1 MENEK
6 TPQRLD
12 AFISGLFAPED
23 DALRRALE
31 DAQREGL
38 PSINVSASEG
48 KTLHVLARAIG
59 ARRILEI
66 GTLGGYSTIW
76 LARALP
82 DDGRLISLELDPH
95 HADVARRNVARAG
108 LGDKVEIRVGPA
120 SESLAQLAASNPE
133 PFDLV
138 FIDADKDN
146 YPGYLEQAVPLTRL
160 GGLILGDNTLT
171 HSALDPNADTG
182 ITRYNKA
189 VAARTDL
196 VSALIPTLRHEID
209 GLLVSVKVG

>member
-1 MENEK
+1 MADEEK

-12 AFISGLFAPED
+12 AFISGLFAHED
-23 DALRRALE
+23 DALRSALE
-31 DAQREGL
+31 DMEREGL

-48 KTLHVLARAIG
+48 QTLHVLARAIAAG
-59 ARRILEI
+59 RILEV

-82 DDGRLISLELDPH
+82 IGGRLISLELDAH

-108 LGDKVEIRVGPA
+108 QADTVEIRVGPA
-120 SESLAQLAASNPE
+120 AEALAKMAGTEA
-133 PFDLV
+133 PFDLA
-138 FIDADKDN
+138 FIDADKDG
-146 YPGYLEQAVPLTRL
+146 YVGYLEQVVPLVRP

-171 HSALDPNADTG
+171 HSALDPDADTG
-182 ITRYNKA
+182 ITRYNAA

-196 VSALIPTLRHEID
+196 VSVIIPTLRHEID

>member
-1 MENEK
+1 MNNEK
-6 TPQRLD
+6 TPARLD

-23 DALRRALE
+23 NALTTALE
-31 DAQREGL
+31 DMNREGL

-59 ARRILEI
+59 AKSILEV

-82 DDGRLISLELDPH
+82 EGGTLISLELDAH
-95 HADVARRNVARAG
+95 HADVARQNIARAG
-108 LGDKVEIRVGPA
+108 LTDTVEIRVGPA
-120 SESLAQLAASNPE
+120 SESLSQMTHEE
-133 PFDLV
+133 PFDLA
-138 FIDADKDN
+138 FIDADKDG
-146 YPGYLEQAVPLTRL
+146 YVGYLEQVIPLVRP
-160 GGLILGDNTLT
+160 GGLILGDNTLS

-182 ITRYNKA
+182 ITRYNAA

-196 VSALIPTLRHEID
+196 VSVIIPTLRHDID

>member
-1 MENEK
+1 MDNEK

-12 AFISGLFAPED
+12 TFISNLFAHED
-23 DALRRALE
+23 DALRSALVDME
-31 DAQREGL
+31 REGL

-48 KTLHVLARAIG
+48 QTLHVLARAIG
-59 ARRILEI
+59 AKRILEV

-82 DDGRLISLELDPH
+82 EGGRLVSLELDPH
-95 HADVARRNVARAG
+95 HADVARHNVARAG
-108 LGDKVEIRVGPA
+108 LANSVEIRVGRA
-120 SESLAQLAASNPE
+120 SESLAKMAGE
-133 PFDLV
+133 GPFDLA
-138 FIDADKDN
+138 FIDADKDG
-146 YPGYLEQAVPLTRL
+146 YVGYLDQVVPLVRP

-182 ITRYNKA
+182 ITRYNAA

-196 VSALIPTLRHEID
+196 VSVIIPTLRHEID